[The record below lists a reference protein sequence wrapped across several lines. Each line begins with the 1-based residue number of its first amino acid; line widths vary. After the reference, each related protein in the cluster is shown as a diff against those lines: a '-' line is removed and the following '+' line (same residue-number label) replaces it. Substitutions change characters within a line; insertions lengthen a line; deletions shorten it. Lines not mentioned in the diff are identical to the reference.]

1 MKEKL
6 KEFCTV
12 IGLMKCYYYIVEDSR
27 TQCHYMRRRWF
38 WESTFSMFKHMGE
51 EHKDFVIKDF
61 RRVK

>member
-38 WESTFSMFKHMGE
+38 WESTFSMFKHMG
-51 EHKDFVIKDF
+51 KNTKIL
-61 RRVK
+61 

>member
-12 IGLMKCYYYIVEDSR
+12 IGLMKCYYYVVEDSR
-27 TQCHYMRRRWF
+27 TQCSYMRRRWF
-38 WESTFSMFKHMGE
+38 WESTFSMFERMVE
-51 EHKDFVIKDF
+51 EHKDFTIKDF